1 MKFESEKLENLFKI
15 VGGQAQST
23 TFHSSTGATGCD
35 TYEAGTNDGVHT
47 DSTGFCDYLRVSCK
61 AS

>member
-35 TYEAGTNDGVHT
+35 TYEVVMMVFILTVQ
-47 DSTGFCDYLRVSCK
+47 
-61 AS
+61 ASVII